1 MYTELE
7 YWIYDQG
14 GKHTLPSSRGVHGV
28 LLLGSRNERER
39 TVVGTSRR
47 SNGSDLALGWRD
59 IRSKRRGYQE
69 IKRKVRRKR
78 VLREHDEICCSCRGT
93 SRRNALG

>member
-7 YWIYDQG
+7 YGIYDQG

-47 SNGSDLALGWRD
+47 PNGSNLALGWRD
-59 IRSKRRGYQE
+59 IRSKRRGAIWE
-69 IKRKVRRKR
+69 KR
-78 VLREHDEICCSCRGT
+78 G
-93 SRRNALG
+93 SRNK